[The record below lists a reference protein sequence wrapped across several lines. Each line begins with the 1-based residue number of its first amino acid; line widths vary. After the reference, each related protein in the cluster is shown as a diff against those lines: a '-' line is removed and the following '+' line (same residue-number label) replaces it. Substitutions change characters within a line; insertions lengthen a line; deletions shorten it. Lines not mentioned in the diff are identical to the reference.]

1 MGLRHETLDL
11 RANERH
17 LNPMTKIVHMMSMQ
31 TEPGSTRKPV
41 NARPG
46 KAAADEASSLA
57 GFAVGDAVMHPAHG
71 VGRVTGES
79 TATVGGETL
88 ALVHFAFGEGRLL
101 LRVPLAKVGPNGI
114 RRLAG
119 GELIAEALE
128 VLNGTPRASARG
140 MTWAR
145 RAAELQAKLN
155 SGDPRKVA
163 EVLRDLSR
171 NVNNPERS
179 FSERQIFE
187 AALERLAV
195 EIAAVENSTRDA
207 AVAQIAARIPVAPTF
222 AVAA

>member
-1 MGLRHETLDL
+1 
-11 RANERH
+11 
-17 LNPMTKIVHMMSMQ
+17 MM
-31 TEPGSTRKPV
+31 EPADMPKPDA
-41 NARPG
+41 ARTPPP
-46 KAAADEASSLA
+46 AAEPVREIA
-57 GFAVGDAVMHPAHG
+57 GFVVGDAVMHPAHG

-79 TATVGGETL
+79 AATVGGESL
-88 ALVHFAFGEGRLL
+88 ELVHFAFGEGRLL
-101 LRVPLAKVGPNGI
+101 LRVPRAKVAANGI

-119 GELIAEALE
+119 GALIAEALD
-128 VLNGTPRASARG
+128 VLTTAARG
-140 MTWAR
+140 AARGVTWAR

-163 EVLRDLSR
+163 EVLRDLAR

-195 EIAAVENSTRDA
+195 EIAAVENTTRDQ
-207 AVAQIAARIPVAPTF
+207 AVAKIAQRIPVAPTPI

>member
-1 MGLRHETLDL
+1 MPKPET
-11 RANERH
+11 
-17 LNPMTKIVHMMSMQ
+17 
-31 TEPGSTRKPV
+31 
-41 NARPG
+41 AR
-46 KAAADEASSLA
+46 AAAPVAKSEDMA

-88 ALVHFAFGEGRLL
+88 ALVHFAFGEGRLT
-101 LRVPLAKVGPNGI
+101 LRVPRAKVVANGI

-119 GELIAEALE
+119 GALIAEAMD
-128 VLNGTPRASARG
+128 VLSTNPRGVARG
-140 MTWAR
+140 ITWAR

-195 EIAAVENSTRDA
+195 EIAAVEGTTREV
-207 AVAQIAARIPVAPTF
+207 AVGKIAERIPVAPQPI

>member
-1 MGLRHETLDL
+1 MTTETME
-11 RANERH
+11 RA
-17 LNPMTKIVHMMSMQ
+17 SMAK
-31 TEPGSTRKPV
+31 TET
-41 NARPG
+41 ARTAP
-46 KAAADEASSLA
+46 AAAKSAAELA

-79 TATVGGETL
+79 TATVGGESL
-88 ALVHFAFGEGRLL
+88 ELVHFAFGEGRLL
-101 LRVPLAKVGPNGI
+101 LRVPRAKVAANGI

-119 GELIAEALE
+119 GALIAEAMD
-128 VLNGTPRASARG
+128 VLSGTPRGVARG
-140 MTWAR
+140 ITWAR

-163 EVLRDLSR
+163 EVLRDLGR

-195 EIAAVENSTRDA
+195 EIAAVENITRDA
-207 AVAQIAARIPVAPTF
+207 AVAKIAERVPVAPTP
-222 AVAA
+222 VAAAA

>member
-1 MGLRHETLDL
+1 M
-11 RANERH
+11 
-17 LNPMTKIVHMMSMQ
+17 P
-31 TEPGSTRKPV
+31 KPEAV
-41 NARPG
+41 RP
-46 KAAADEASSLA
+46 AAPIAAKSNDLA
-57 GFAVGDAVMHPAHG
+57 GFVVGDAVMHPAHG

-79 TATVGGETL
+79 TATVGGESL
-88 ALVHFAFGEGRLL
+88 ELVHFAFGEGRLL
-101 LRVPLAKVGPNGI
+101 LRVPRAKVNVNGI

-119 GELIAEALE
+119 GALIAEALD
-128 VLNGTPRASARG
+128 VLTTAPRGAVRG
-140 MTWAR
+140 VTWAR

-195 EIAAVENSTRDA
+195 EIAAVEDIARDA
-207 AVAQIAARIPVAPTF
+207 AVAKIAERIPVAPTPI

>member
-1 MGLRHETLDL
+1 LDDIL
-11 RANERH
+11 QI
-17 LNPMTKIVHMMSMQ
+17 MKM
-31 TEPGSTRKPV
+31 EPAYMPKPDAV
-41 NARPG
+41 RP
-46 KAAADEASSLA
+46 AAPATASDMA
-57 GFAVGDAVMHPAHG
+57 GFAMGDAVMHPAHG

-88 ALVHFAFGEGRLL
+88 ELVHFAFGEGRLT
-101 LRVPLAKVGPNGI
+101 LRVPRAKVISNGI

-119 GELIAEALE
+119 GALIAEALD
-128 VLNGTPRASARG
+128 VLTTNPRGAVRG
-140 MTWAR
+140 ITWAR

-195 EIAAVENSTRDA
+195 EIAAVENISRDE
-207 AVAQIAARIPVAPTF
+207 AVAKIAQRIPVAPTPI

>member
-1 MGLRHETLDL
+1 VVVTETLDL

-17 LNPMTKIVHMMSMQ
+17 LNSMLNIVTMEMATITK
-31 TEPGSTRKPV
+31 PAA
-41 NARPG
+41 ARPS
-46 KAAADEASSLA
+46 KTASPKVNNLA

-88 ALVHFAFGEGRLL
+88 SLVHFAFGEGRLL

-128 VLNGTPRASARG
+128 VLTGAPRGAVRG
-140 MTWAR
+140 VTWAR

-195 EIAAVENSTRDA
+195 EIAAVENITREA
-207 AVAQIAARIPVAPTF
+207 AVSQIAARIPVAPAF